1 MKLRGLILLVF
12 VLAAWSPAALYALGP
27 DGQALF
33 EANCVV
39 CHRKSGEGSIGLPL
53 QKSKFS
59 SLSDEYLKKTIR
71 NGRPGRIM
79 PAFDRLSDSQ
89 VDAIVAYLREWSGAA
104 AFKETGIAAKGDVEN
119 GSRLFTGHCAN
130 CHGEQGRGL
139 GKGTGKSFSRER
151 EFKVIPP
158 AVGNPGF
165 LASASDD
172 MLRETISSGRKGT
185 LMGAYGKLGLTA
197 QDIDDIIVYLRS
209 LPTLSQVQEA
219 EAYEQ
224 PAPTIVWDSPYDFE
238 TTVSNLKQSLS
249 GSNFRIFPDRYLE
262 QGLFPEWEL
271 NKKQLTVRYCNFN
284 QLYEILKI
292 EPRLG
297 IALPCRITVVEHDD
311 GQVQLIAMN
320 MALIARLFNN
330 EQLERY
336 AAELNTRQLDI
347 LEEVTF

>member
-1 MKLRGLILLVF
+1 MSLKSLLLLIFTLITWHPAELL
-12 VLAAWSPAALYALGP
+12 ALGP

-59 SLSDEYLKKTIR
+59 ILSDEYLRKTIR

-89 VDAIVAYLREWSGAA
+89 VDAIVSYLREWSGTES
-104 AFKETGIAAKGDVEN
+104 FKEAGVIAKGDAGN
-119 GSRLFTGHCAN
+119 GARLFAGHCAN
-130 CHGEQGRGL
+130 CHGDAGHGL
-139 GKGTGKSFSRER
+139 GKGTGKSYSRER
-151 EFKVIPP
+151 EFRVIPP

-172 MLRETISSGRKGT
+172 MLRETITKGRKGT
-185 LMGAYGKLGLTA
+185 LMGAYGKLGLSA

-209 LPTLSQVQEA
+209 LPTLEDVQEE

-238 TTVSNLKQSLS
+238 TTLANLKQALT

-262 QGLFPEWEL
+262 QGLFPEWEVD
-271 NKKQLTVRYCNFN
+271 KKQLTVRYCNFRH
-284 QLYEILKI
+284 LYEILKI

-297 IALPCRITVVEHDD
+297 IALPCRISVVERDD

-330 EQLERY
+330 QQLNEHAAQLNIRQLE
-336 AAELNTRQLDI
+336 I